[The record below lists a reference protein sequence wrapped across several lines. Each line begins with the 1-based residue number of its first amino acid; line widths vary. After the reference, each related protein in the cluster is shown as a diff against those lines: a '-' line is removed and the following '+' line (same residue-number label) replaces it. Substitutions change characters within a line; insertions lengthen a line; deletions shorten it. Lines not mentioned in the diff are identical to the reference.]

1 MFWWLKESRIFT
13 TSAAH
18 KCPKAFVYHSGMWP
32 LRQKERK
39 CKQIIQAGK
48 PWISWREFWIHFSFL
63 ISKCASKDLSYYSK
77 VISWHLHYTYGTRSS
92 PRNSILSAD
101 NGWDWASLV
110 AQTVKNPPAMQ
121 ETWVLSQGREDPQQD
136 EMATHS
142 NILAWRIPWTEAW
155 RATVHGVTGVRHDRA
170 THTHRLGITV
180 QESSGVW
187 NKNR

>member
-1 MFWWLKESRIFT
+1 MTEGVSDLYHFSCTQMSKSFRVPLWHVAPT
-13 TSAAH
+13 T
-18 KCPKAFVYHSGMWP
+18 
-32 LRQKERK
+32 ERK
-39 CKQIIQAGK
+39 EMQTNYSSRK
-48 PWISWREFWIHFSFL
+48 PWISWRELWIHFSFL

-77 VISWHLHYTYGTRSS
+77 AISWHLDYTYGARSS

-121 ETWVLSQGREDPQQD
+121 ETWVLSQGREDAQQD

-142 NILAWRIPWTEAW
+142 SILAWRIPWTEAW

-170 THTHRLGITV
+170 THTHRLSITI
-180 QESSGVW
+180 QESSGIW